1 MRPPVLTRSRGRFQG
16 QEGIRVTRMPQR
28 KQSNSGLIKKAIGLT
43 IVKINRNIYGIAGIA
58 AFPTFLFWLYDTYYL
73 YMERQY
79 RSLFNKVKNSSSK
92 VQLYDL
98 DASKEPICYFKTLF
112 RPTEAGVY
120 LPIIAMLIIS
130 YLFLIN

>member
-1 MRPPVLTRSRGRFQG
+1 MDEDRRQHLQFIQDV
-16 QEGIRVTRMPQR
+16 ITRMN
-28 KQSNSGLIKKAIGLT
+28 SNSFSIKEWMMAINSAMLALF
-43 IVKINRNIYGIAGIA
+43 AGGDETKPIFLLLA

-120 LPIIAMLIIS
+120 LPIIATFIIS

>member
-1 MRPPVLTRSRGRFQG
+1 MDEDRRQHLQFIQDV
-16 QEGIRVTRMPQR
+16 ITRMN
-28 KQSNSGLIKKAIGLT
+28 SNSFSIKEWMMAINSAMLALF
-43 IVKINRNIYGIAGIA
+43 AGGDETKPIFLLLA

-98 DASKEPICYFKTLF
+98 DASKEPICYFNTLI